1 MLENENKENKA
12 LNKTSVM
19 VSADLINKIHNEN
32 CLETMAKMPDNFI
45 DLTVTSPPYDD
56 VRMYKGFTLPL
67 EDIAK
72 ELYRVTKDGGVVVWV
87 VNDKTVNYCESLTS
101 FKTAILFVENAG
113 FNLHDTMIYKRTC
126 AFPDVVR
133 YYQDFEYMFVFSKGK
148 PKTVNLLRQM
158 KTEGSLKRQ
167 KNKTGVGGERQ
178 TDGSLKRIDGT
189 NAFLRKEKARQ
200 DETRVKSNVWE
211 LPRGNQNSTKDK
223 IAFQHPAIFPEQLA
237 NDHIISWSNE
247 NDIVYDCFAGSGTT
261 AKMAILN
268 NRNWIASEI
277 SSEYCE
283 IIKERVKIDK
293 GLFENES

>member
-1 MLENENKENKA
+1 ME
-12 LNKTSVM
+12 
-19 VSADLINKIHNEN
+19 INKIYNEN
-32 CLETMAKMPDNFI
+32 CLDTMARMTDNFV

-56 VRMYKGFTLPL
+56 VRTYKGFTLPL
-67 EDIAK
+67 KEIAK

-87 VNDKTVNYCESLTS
+87 VNDKTKNYCESLTS
-101 FKTAILFVENAG
+101 FKTAILFVEEAG

-148 PKTVNLLRQM
+148 SKTVNLLRQM

-178 TDGSLKRIDGT
+178 TDGSLKRIDET

-211 LPRGNQNSTKDK
+211 LPRGNQNSKDK
-223 IAFQHPAIFPEQLA
+223 IAFKHPAIFPEQLA
-237 NDHIISWSNE
+237 NDHILSWSNE
-247 NDIVYDCFAGSGTT
+247 GDLVYDCFMGSGTT
-261 AKMAILN
+261 AKMSIIN
-268 NRNWIASEI
+268 KRKWIGSEI

-283 IIKERVKIDK
+283 ITHERLKQFDDDIFLN
-293 GLFENES
+293 GFEKTTERGQKK

>member
-1 MLENENKENKA
+1 MKNEINENKA
-12 LNKTSVM
+12 LSQTSVM

-32 CLETMAKMPDNFI
+32 CLETMSKMPDNFI

-56 VRMYKGFTLPL
+56 VRLYKGFTLPL

-87 VNDKTVNYCESLTS
+87 VNDKTKNYCESLTS

-113 FNLHDTMIYKRTC
+113 FNLHDTMIYKRQA

-133 YYQDFEYMFVFSKGK
+133 YYQEFEYMFVFSKGK
-148 PKTVNLLRQM
+148 PKTINLLRQN
-158 KTEGSLKRQ
+158 KSESTIKR
-167 KNKTGVGGERQ
+167 NNSGLHNSRNERQ
-178 TDGSLKRIDGT
+178 QNGEIKKGNIKSVERVNNSKLDD
-189 NAFLRKEKARQ
+189 
-200 DETRVKSNVWE
+200 TRVKSNIWE
-211 LPRGNQNSTKDK
+211 IATGSQKSTKDK

-268 NRNWIASEI
+268 NRNWIVSEI

-283 IIKERVKIDK
+283 IIKERIKIDK
-293 GLFENES
+293 GLFEN